1 MSSAPNK
8 RKAISGGAS
17 LLQRRVRPRVEPEPE
32 SDVAEDSDAD
42 SQALS
47 KEGIDSYDSESD
59 GDDDAESGSESG
71 SEEESEEEELSGSKI
86 DASQLSFGALARAQ
100 AAMGAAASRKGQAGS
115 AAGSNEAGDGKE
127 EEESSYRPPSAA
139 ERAEQKKK
147 QQLLRHRASKHA
159 PAEMTSKKAVSRRRD
174 FVAMPNVQA
183 RDPRFLPL
191 AASNSIGKIDNA
203 KLRKAYSFLDDYVE
217 DEMKQLRA
225 AIKKL
230 GSKDPE
236 AKEKLQRALLSIESK
251 KKAQVRKD
259 RERAVIEEH
268 RLKEK
273 ELVKD
278 GKQPFYLKKTEQKKR
293 VLVDQFAGLKKG
305 QVDKAIERRRKKVA
319 GKEKKLLPYARR
331 TAE

>member
-1 MSSAPNK
+1 M
-8 RKAISGGAS
+8 
-17 LLQRRVRPRVEPEPE
+17 QRRVRPRVEPEPE
-32 SDVAEDSDAD
+32 SDVAEGSDAD
-42 SQALS
+42 SQAPS
-47 KEGIDSYDSESD
+47 EEGIDSHDSEGD
-59 GDDDAESGSESG
+59 GDDDAESGSEAE

-100 AAMGAAASRKGQAGS
+100 AAMGAAASRKGRAGS
-115 AAGSNEAGDGKE
+115 AAGSNEAGDGK

-174 FVAMPNVQA
+174 FVAVPNVQA

-191 AASNSIGKIDNA
+191 AASNSIGKIDDA
-203 KLRKAYSFLDDYVE
+203 KLRKAYSFLDDYIE
-217 DEMKQLRA
+217 DEMKQLRM

-236 AKEKLQRALLSIESK
+236 AKEKLQRALLSMESK

-278 GKQPFYLKKTEQKKR
+278 GKQPFYLKKAEQKKR